1 MAIERLIESK
11 YPRGLRFL
19 FLNQR
24 QRAAPQE
31 RLADRRVR
39 EIDLYANIPSWFEFA
54 AKYENAQ
61 RPAYTIVRQ
70 MFLVQPKLPQTDEL
84 IKVADMILDDESQDR
99 WLAHM
104 LAGFANHRKAWDIRG
119 RRQPGNSQEF
129 MEKAA
134 KHFLAAHEL
143 HPEYPD
149 AAKMMIEVAMAGGDP
164 NSTQYWF
171 EKTIAAEIDNGEAY
185 QAFLWSMRPRWGGS
199 HELMMAFGK
208 ECLDSKRWGCP
219 AGRRPTVLLAHPICR
234 PLMEYLLSNEQYGFA
249 RTAAKVC
256 EDIPRFGGCAQ

>member
-1 MAIERLIESK
+1 MKSFSDFLRVEAELYREFNQDSAEARLAAQEFMDSYAAKSVRYSSTLRGQMPIEDPVFADDGKDLGTLAKQAIASGSKDPLVILWHAETVLSGKEKVQAIDMAIERLIESK

-84 IKVADMILDDESQDR
+84 IKVADKILDDESQDR

-104 LAGFANHRKAWDIRG
+104 LAGFANHRKAWD
-119 RRQPGNSQEF
+119 
-129 MEKAA
+129 
-134 KHFLAAHEL
+134 
-143 HPEYPD
+143 
-149 AAKMMIEVAMAGGDP
+149 
-164 NSTQYWF
+164 
-171 EKTIAAEIDNGEAY
+171 
-185 QAFLWSMRPRWGGS
+185 
-199 HELMMAFGK
+199 
-208 ECLDSKRWGCP
+208 
-219 AGRRPTVLLAHPICR
+219 
-234 PLMEYLLSNEQYGFA
+234 LSL
-249 RTAAKVC
+249 
-256 EDIPRFGGCAQ
+256 IHI